1 MKATFETED
10 PKEILQLSKASD
22 MAAFIWELKHNGWR
36 VFKDTNYDYHPAWER
51 INELLEEHGINA
63 DELI

>member
-1 MKATFETED
+1 MKATFETDD

-36 VFKDTNYDYHPAWER
+36 VFKDTNYDYFPAWER

-63 DELI
+63 DELM